1 MNARIYLTRTQV
13 KFMSRPGGNP
23 KIATAGESTRWK
35 AAQEGQETVAL
46 GVRIFKS
53 QLEQLDT
60 LPGTRSEHIRA
71 AIADYLT
78 KCIESQDRD

>member
-1 MNARIYLTRTQV
+1 MA
-13 KFMSRPGGNP
+13 RPGGNP

-46 GVRIFKS
+46 GVRSFKS

-71 AIADYLT
+71 AIADYLA
-78 KCIESQDRD
+78 KRIELISE